1 MILVAGLLA
10 FTSVWGQNTTSGWE
24 DESGKI
30 PVKAYFESGKLHFA
44 SKNEN
49 FHLWFDNRIYLD
61 AAVYSPTS
69 NVDDLTSKT
78 NKDLEDDDN
87 QFRFSNGVSIRR
99 ARFGV
104 KATLYKKWFAELD
117 LDFAYNEVEIKDMY
131 LGYKFNNHLNNII
144 LFFFPI
150 PQLFFYLLYK
160 FPLKTLLI
168 YLFHQDL
175 SLNVLDSQLFFCS
188 IVLGLSL
195 LLFHLY
201 LHIYLYT

>member
-1 MILVAGLLA
+1 MLVCWHLLQYGDK
-10 FTSVWGQNTTSGWE
+10 TRLPGWE

-61 AAVYSPTS
+61 AAVYSPAS
-69 NVDDLTSKT
+69 NVNDLTSKT

-104 KATLYKKWFAELD
+104 KATLYKNGLQNWIWFRL
-117 LDFAYNEVEIKDMY
+117 
-131 LGYKFNNHLNNII
+131 
-144 LFFFPI
+144 
-150 PQLFFYLLYK
+150 Q
-160 FPLKTLLI
+160 
-168 YLFHQDL
+168 
-175 SLNVLDSQLFFCS
+175 
-188 IVLGLSL
+188 
-195 LLFHLY
+195 
-201 LHIYLYT
+201 